1 MSSEERITPELASFA
16 ETTRIACHCK
26 TTSFQIDEAVLFLKL
41 VTTTAIAQI
50 RVRSACLYTGR

>member
-1 MSSEERITPELASFA
+1 MRSEERITPELASFA

-26 TTSFQIDEAVLFLKL
+26 TASFQIDEAVLFLKL

-50 RVRSACLYTGR
+50 